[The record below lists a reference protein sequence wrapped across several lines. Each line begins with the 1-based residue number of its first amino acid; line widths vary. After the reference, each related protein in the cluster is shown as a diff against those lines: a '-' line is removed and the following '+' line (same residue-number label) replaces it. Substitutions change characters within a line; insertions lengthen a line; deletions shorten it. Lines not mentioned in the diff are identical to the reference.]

1 MGRLVKRALDIA
13 GALLGL
19 LLLSPLLLAAA
30 LAVKRS
36 SPGPVFYV
44 QERVGQGGRPFRL
57 VKFRTMVVGADRHG
71 TRLHESDPL
80 ITPAG
85 RWLRRFSLDELPQL
99 FNVLAGEMS
108 LVGPRPALPRVVE
121 RMSPAERR
129 RLAVRPR
136 LTGGAQGHAQQI
148 GGADVCRVVA
158 VMRWFP
164 PAKGPFPRQPQERF
178 GHQGLVEQACGPQVG
193 QDALQRQKRLAKQQ

>member
-1 MGRLVKRALDIA
+1 MAQLVKRAVDMA

-19 LLLSPLLLAAA
+19 LLLSPVLLAAA

-80 ITPAG
+80 ITPVG

-108 LVGPRPALPRVVE
+108 LVGPRPAPTRVVE
-121 RMSPAERR
+121 RMSPAQRR
-129 RLAVRPR
+129 RLAVRPG
-136 LTGGAQGHAQQI
+136 LTGWAQVQGRNTLPWADRILLDLWYVDHWSLWLDLQI
-148 GGADVCRVVA
+148 LYRTVA
-158 VMRWFP
+158 VVLRGTGLY
-164 PAKGPFPRQPQERF
+164 GPDGWNRGYR
-178 GHQGLVEQACGPQVG
+178 
-193 QDALQRQKRLAKQQ
+193 